1 MSTSLPASRT
11 SVSVHD
17 LGEGIAEVRL
27 DEPDRFN
34 TLEAVLVED
43 LHAVLGELAART
55 DVRVVVLT
63 GAGKHFCA
71 GANLHGHGAAP
82 GGDGSRA
89 VPDWMSVQE
98 HIASLVTRL
107 RSLRMPVIAAV
118 QGAATGGGFAL
129 ALASDIRVCSD
140 DARFNAAFVKIG
152 LSACDVGVSWVLP
165 RLVGASRAFE
175 IMLTGRFVP
184 AEEADRIGL
193 VSRVVPRAELLDAAM
208 EVARA
213 IAEHTPFGVRMT
225 KQVMW
230 SELEIPSQAA
240 GLDLENRTQVAAAYT
255 EDHREAVA
263 AFLEKRPAS
272 YRNR

>member
-1 MSTSLPASRT
+1 MSLPATRA

-17 LGEGIAEVRL
+17 LGEGIVEVRL
-27 DEPDRFN
+27 DEPERFN
-34 TLEAVLVED
+34 TLEAVLVQD
-43 LHAVLGELAART
+43 LHDVLGELAPRA
-55 DVRVVVLT
+55 DLRVVVLT

-71 GANLHGHGAAP
+71 GADLHGHGTPP

-98 HIASLVTRL
+98 HIATLVTRM

-118 QGAATGGGFAL
+118 QGAAAGGGFAL
-129 ALASDIRVCSD
+129 ALASDIRICSD

-152 LSACDVGVSWVLP
+152 LSACDVGVSWALP
-165 RLVGASRAFE
+165 RLIGASRAFE
-175 IMLTGRFVP
+175 IMLTGRFVE
-184 AEEADRIGL
+184 AAEADRIGL
-193 VSRVVPRAELLDAAM
+193 VSRVAPRDQLMDAAL
-208 EVARA
+208 ETARA
-213 IAEHTPFGVRMT
+213 IATHTPFGVRMT

-230 SELEIPSQAA
+230 SELEIASQAA

-255 EDHREAVA
+255 EDHRESVA
-263 AFLEKRPAS
+263 AFLEKRPGA